1 MRNSLNYKLPIL
13 IFWKQINSK
22 ISPFKA
28 IKDKSDI
35 GINNVIQVL
44 SDIGINNVLHRDN
57 YNMNTKQIGNTVDEI
72 EMSDII

>member
-35 GINNVIQVL
+35 GINNV
-44 SDIGINNVLHRDN
+44 LHRDN

-72 EMSDII
+72 EMSDI